1 MTVTIDITPELE
13 SQLRDEA
20 AKRGLDAKGYIV
32 HTLEEHLRQTR
43 SVRHLTKGEADLLR
57 KINQGLPQ
65 KTWHR
70 YNQLIQKRRLETLS
84 SEEHAALIKISDQ
97 IEQVN
102 AQRVEYLAQLAGIR
116 RIPLEQLM
124 RTLGI

>member
-20 AKRGLDAKGYIV
+20 AKQGLDAKGYIV

-43 SVRHLTKGEADLLR
+43 NVRHLAKGEADLLR

-65 KTWHR
+65 ETWQR
-70 YNQLIQKRRLETLS
+70 YNQLIQKRRMEILS
-84 SEEHAALIKISDQ
+84 PEEQATLIKISDQ
-97 IEQVN
+97 IEQAN
-102 AQRVEYLAQLAGIR
+102 AQRVEYLVQLAR
-116 RIPLEQLM
+116 LRQMPLEQLM